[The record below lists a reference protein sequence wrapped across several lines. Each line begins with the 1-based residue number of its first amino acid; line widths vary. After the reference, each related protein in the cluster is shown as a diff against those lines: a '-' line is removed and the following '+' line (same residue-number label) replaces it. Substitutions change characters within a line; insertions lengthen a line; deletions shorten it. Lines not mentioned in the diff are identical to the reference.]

1 MKKDIGTMSLRICIC
16 DDEEFNVLLLQRI
29 LASYFKDRKVVCDI
43 ITYPNG
49 LSLLHDFKDGCTYPD
64 VLFMDI
70 MLGDSNGVD
79 ICKEMRKGGY
89 TGTIIFLTGSSEY
102 AVSGYELDAR
112 GYILKPYKAKLIH
125 ETLDRVLNNSGNVA
139 YTIKNYNRIIRIPIA
154 DIFYIESQNTKCVM
168 HCMGDLTYTLYK
180 KLGDIEQELSG
191 NGFLRC
197 HRSYLVNMAAIVS
210 ADSDFTLTNGDTVPI
225 RTKNSKEIKDEYMSY
240 LDMFK

>member
-1 MKKDIGTMSLRICIC
+1 MSLRICIC
-16 DDEEFNVLLLQRI
+16 DDEEFNVLLLNRI
-29 LASYFKDRKVVCDI
+29 LDSYFKERKVVCDI

-79 ICKEMRKGGY
+79 ICREMRKSGY
-89 TGTIIFLTGSSEY
+89 TGTIIFLTGASEY

-125 ETLDRVLNNSGNVA
+125 ETLDRILHNSGTVA
-139 YTIKNYNRIIRIPIA
+139 YTVKIYNRIIRIPIE
-154 DIFYIESQNTKCVM
+154 DILFIESQNTKCVM
-168 HCMGDLTYTLYK
+168 HCVGDLTYTLYK
-180 KLGDIEQELSG
+180 KLGDIEQELSE

-197 HRSYLVNMAAIVS
+197 HRSYLVNMDAIVS
-210 ADSDFTLTNGDTVPI
+210 ADSFFTLTSGDTVPI
-225 RTKNSKEIKDEYMSY
+225 RTKNVKEIKDAYMHY